1 MKQRYIKGANLFPP
15 RIYHPSFINRKTLQC
30 DSSLERDFL
39 IGCEFD
45 PSIKRFM
52 TQPNSF
58 HYRYEGRK
66 RRYTSDVRIEF
77 KDGRF
82 LDVEVK
88 DVEQTKG
95 IKGEKLK
102 KKIAL
107 ISELLQTYQNS
118 SLALI
123 TSDDIALKPGYE
135 IRKTLYR
142 FLFVQVERSLMKK
155 GRELLAHSDLVVSK
169 LENCF
174 EQWGADRSHAWAF
187 IAQNYSSI
195 NFCDEPAITTNTLLK
210 WS

>member
-1 MKQRYIKGANLFPP
+1 MKQRYIKGANLFHP
-15 RIYHPSFINRKTLQC
+15 RIYHPSYLNRMTLQC

-39 IGCEFD
+39 IECEFN

-58 HYRYEGRK
+58 HYKYEGRK

-88 DVEQTKG
+88 DAEQTKG

-102 KKIAL
+102 KKIAF
-107 ISELLQTYQNS
+107 ISELLQTHQNS
-118 SLALI
+118 SLDLI
-123 TSDDIALKPGYE
+123 TSDDIARKPGYE

-142 FLFVQVERSLMKK
+142 FLFVHVDSSLEER
-155 GRELLAHSDLVVSK
+155 GRELLALSDLTVSK
-169 LENCF
+169 LESHF